1 MKNSLLILISLI
13 VIATACK
20 GPGAAVKQAPQIPA
34 EMPSDPSL
42 ALQVWKDYIDYKVNQ
57 QLTVTGEEY
66 YNASGFAMSAGDN
79 ALASEWLENSLSVGY
94 DSPLAYQ
101 NLATIYKGQNNLSKE
116 LNNLKILA
124 EKYPGYENISDV
136 HERLFEIYL
145 EVDKSEAFARWN
157 HLSMEVRNKEPNLD
171 AYLRFSMA
179 ADNHARTDSI
189 ADAMLKINPKHVAAL
204 EWNAVKFYEKA
215 EDRYQLE
222 MNKYNRNKTHVQYQ
236 FLLNALKV
244 VTADFKKSLTYFDP
258 LWEMDPGSKYA
269 AYMANIYNRLGNPEK
284 ADYYKKFVK

>member
-1 MKNSLLILISLI
+1 MKNSLLILILLI

-20 GPGAAVKQAPQIPA
+20 GPGTAVRQVPQIPA
-34 EMPSDPSL
+34 EMPADPAM

-57 QLTVTGEEY
+57 QLTITGDEY
-66 YNASGFAMSAGDN
+66 YNASGYAMSAGDN
-79 ALASEWLENSLSVGY
+79 ALAAEWLENSLAAGY
-94 DSPLAYQ
+94 DSPLVYQ
-101 NLATIYKGQNNLSKE
+101 NLASIYKGQNNLSKE
-116 LNNLKILA
+116 LNNLKTLA
-124 EKYPGYENISDV
+124 GKYPGYENIGDV
-136 HERLFEIYL
+136 NERLFEIYL
-145 EVDKSEAFARWN
+145 EVDKNEAFARWN
-157 HLSMEVRNKEPNLD
+157 QLSMEARNKEPNLD
-171 AYLRFSMA
+171 AYFRYSKA
-179 ADNHARTDSI
+179 SDNQARTDSI

-215 EDRYQLE
+215 EERYQLE

-269 AYMANIYNRLGNPEK
+269 AYMANIYNRLSNPEK
-284 ADYYKKFVK
+284 ADYYKRFVK